1 MVPVW
6 ATMGGHKKTI
16 GGPMA
21 HPIAYASKP
30 ATSPNCFESVCSDRL
45 SSNPFFLVS
54 STRTRFRSNR
64 SRLIPA
70 VLGSVTFAAA
80 LLESVVSA
88 AVLVATAVQEP
99 VVFVA
104 FAVADLC
111 CHPRRTGRPREPLL
125 YSRTTSRRTC
135 ATSNRASGPSR
146 RTATSSNRVTAP
158 SNRATA
164 PSGGYSAGSI

>member
-1 MVPVW
+1 
-6 ATMGGHKKTI
+6 
-16 GGPMA
+16 MA

-30 ATSPNCFESVCSDRL
+30 ATSPYCFESGCSDRL
-45 SSNPFFLVS
+45 SSNPFFLIP

-70 VLGSVTFAAA
+70 VLGSVAFTAA
-80 LLESVVSA
+80 LLGSVVSA
-88 AVLVATAVQEP
+88 AVLVATAVHEP

-125 YSRTTSRRTC
+125 YSQTTSRRTC
-135 ATSNRASGPSR
+135 ATSNRTITSSNRASGHSR
-146 RTATSSNRVTAP
+146 RTATP

-164 PSGGYSAGSI
+164 PSERTATSSNRASAPPGDYSAGSI